1 MSMEVQSVL
10 GGLGNEFNV
19 IIRTETID
27 RFGKCFYSDHY
38 STANLFACLLL
49 QMDVLV
55 TEL

>member
-1 MSMEVQSVL
+1 MEVQSVL